1 MVRLGRLPVVLMKW
15 LLFILPKIVQPLSVL
30 RAITYFSYLSDLRKQ
45 SDSGDDNHVSF
56 IK

>member
-30 RAITYFSYLSDLRKQ
+30 RAVTYFSYLSDLRKQ